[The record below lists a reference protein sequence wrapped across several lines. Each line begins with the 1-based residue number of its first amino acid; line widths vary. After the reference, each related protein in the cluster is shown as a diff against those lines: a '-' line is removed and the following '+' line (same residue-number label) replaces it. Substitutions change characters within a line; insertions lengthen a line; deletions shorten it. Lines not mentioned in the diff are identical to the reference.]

1 MPLRHSFCLP
11 EPEMNALMDYNL
23 YHEAE
28 KVVGG
33 RFKLA
38 AMLQKRIV
46 QLMRGD
52 PKLVDLQTDNLKEI
66 ALREIL
72 EGKIELVLDEGGQM
86 DVVRAEGQN
95 GDKHSLF
102 DY

>member
-1 MPLRHSFCLP
+1 
-11 EPEMNALMDYNL
+11 MDYNL
-23 YHEAE
+23 YYEAE

-38 AMLQKRIV
+38 AVLQKRIV

-52 PKLVDLQTDNLKEI
+52 QKLVDVQTYNLKEI
-66 ALREIL
+66 AVREVL
-72 EGKIELVLDEGGQM
+72 EGKIELVTDEGGQM
-86 DVVRAEGQN
+86 EVIKLDGEKST
-95 GDKHSLF
+95 GDKFSLF